1 MNNFISSELTLF
13 AKEIQRILSPIVLK
27 EIANKVSFVQRSS
40 KYQAYELSP
49 FVWLS
54 QEGFNQRYNP
64 ATVTFLREVFTSL
77 LA

>member
-27 EIANKVSFVQRSS
+27 EIANKDSFVQRSS

-49 FVWLS
+49 FVFGSAKKGSINAIIQQL
-54 QEGFNQRYNP
+54 
-64 ATVTFLREVFTSL
+64 
-77 LA
+77 